1 MVSDLKKMTTD
12 FMEAVNYLNG
22 GEGQKNIPNT
32 GRLLPSLLNLM
43 SIISLPE
50 LNLLIKM
57 PDITRYPLLRD
68 NILLKLLQFRD
79 NFKNFTGRYQ
89 FETRDRHF
97 LMSAVFDN
105 GRIMVA
111 MKNIDRP
118 HIKVIFRDDNALR
131 NFIFAPKPDILG
143 AVLTQDVVLEGNLN
157 YIYKF
162 AYMAKH
168 LQLIVTGK
176 I

>member
-1 MVSDLKKMTTD
+1 MIPDLKKITTG
-12 FMEAVNYLNG
+12 FMDAVSYLNA
-22 GEGQKNIPNT
+22 GEGQKNILGT
-32 GRLLPSLLNLM
+32 GQLLPSLLNLM
-43 SIISLPE
+43 NIISLPE
-50 LNLLIKM
+50 LNLLMKM
-57 PDITRYPLLRD
+57 PDIVKHPLLRD

-89 FETRDRHF
+89 FQTKDRKF

-105 GRIMVA
+105 GRITVA
-111 MKNIDRP
+111 MKSIDRP
-118 HIKVIFRDDNALR
+118 HIKVVFKDDKALR

-162 AYMAKH
+162 AYMAKR